1 MVEPSLSLSAY
12 KAEGLGPAGDTP
24 SPDLIHLQAFQVAET
39 ALFALASGPTSV
51 LLRHKGSF
59 LSVTNAV

>member
-1 MVEPSLSLSAY
+1 MAEPSLSLSAY
-12 KAEGLGPAGDTP
+12 KAEGRRSAGTRLP
-24 SPDLIHLQAFQVAET
+24 PDLIHLQAFQV
-39 ALFALASGPTSV
+39 FALASRPTSV